1 MRSDHTPVSY
11 RFALLAGAM
20 GLACLVNTGSALAQL
35 AFFSSPVVGRMGS
48 IEITARQINELVAA
62 QNAETRKALL
72 AQPEAVKNL
81 ILSELLRRT
90 MLAEARNAEWE
101 KRPDVA
107 VAMERA
113 KEQAVIDNYVFARA
127 EPDAAYP
134 SAAEIQSAY
143 DQNLA
148 QFQVPA
154 QIRLAQILIRVP
166 EKPSAEDSKRASTLA
181 QEISQKLQRGEDFA
195 ALAGQYSQDQAS
207 KDRGGE
213 LDWLEEARLTGQIR
227 TTVNALKGRTA
238 SPPVN
243 TPFGWQIIRVLE
255 RKAATTR
262 PLTEVR
268 EAIIKGLRDARINQN
283 RQAMMEAVGKKTPAS
298 VEEKNLK
305 DIVIK

>member
-1 MRSDHTPVSY
+1 MRSEHTLPSY

-20 GLACLVNTGSALAQL
+20 GLACLVNTGPVLAQL
-35 AFFSSPVVGRMGS
+35 TFFSSPVVGRMGS

-62 QNAETRKALL
+62 QHAETRKVLMT
-72 AQPEAVKNL
+72 QPEAVKNL
-81 ILSELLRRT
+81 ILAELLRRT
-90 MLAEARNAEWE
+90 ILAEARNAEWE

-107 VAMERA
+107 VAMERG
-113 KEQAVIDNYVFARA
+113 KEQAVIDNYVFTRA

-134 SAAEIQSAY
+134 SAAEIQTAY

-148 QFQVPA
+148 QFPVPA

-166 EKPSAEDSKRASTLA
+166 EKPSAEENQRASTLA
-181 QEISQKLQRGEDFA
+181 KEISQKLQRGEDFA
-195 ALAGQYSQDQAS
+195 ALARQYSQDQVS

-213 LDWLEEARLTGQIR
+213 LDLVEEAQLMGQIR
-227 TTVNALKGRTA
+227 TAVNGLKGRSA
-238 SPPVN
+238 STPIN

-255 RKAATTR
+255 RKAAATR

>member
-1 MRSDHTPVSY
+1 MRSEHTLPSY

-20 GLACLVNTGSALAQL
+20 GLACLVNTGPVLAQL
-35 AFFSSPVVGRMGS
+35 TFFSSPVVGRMGS

-62 QNAETRKALL
+62 QNAETRKVLMT
-72 AQPEAVKNL
+72 QPEAVKNL
-81 ILSELLRRT
+81 ILAELLRRT
-90 MLAEARNAEWE
+90 ILAEARNAEWE

-107 VAMERA
+107 VAMERG
-113 KEQAVIDNYVFARA
+113 KEQAVIDNYVFTRA

-134 SAAEIQSAY
+134 SAAEIQTAY

-148 QFQVPA
+148 QFTVPA

-166 EKPSAEDSKRASTLA
+166 EKPSAEENQRASTLA
-181 QEISQKLQRGEDFA
+181 KEISQKLQRGEDFA
-195 ALAGQYSQDQAS
+195 ALARQYSQDQVS

-213 LDWLEEARLTGQIR
+213 LDLVEEAQLMGQIR
-227 TTVNALKGRTA
+227 TAVNGLKGRSA
-238 SPPVN
+238 STPIN

-255 RKAATTR
+255 RKAAATR

-268 EAIIKGLRDARINQN
+268 EAIIKSLRDARINQN